1 MKAAKAALIASQHG
15 VFSTW
20 YATDDKFEMDNRIE
34 TIRKHMVE
42 EEVEDL
48 TLTEQLIENYDF
60 EYNHDCQLNAIGNIG
75 RGIPCGWES
84 LGELKKGAN
93 GLDSY
98 GVNQGASNYHG
109 NNVCWMNS
117 VPMPDE
123 FWLYQT
129 IPASKLVPG
138 TYRVRCKLWVENGK
152 KTCCRL
158 FANKNVQYYGTENDY
173 TNLLTEGEVNTYAGY
188 AGGNTDEFVLKD
200 MEVSVDIKEGE
211 DLMIGI
217 KSGNM
222 RNNGERSTNDNS
234 GWFKVDYFRIHRIAT
249 TEVNNSVAPLSNG
262 TTRLY
267 TLTGIPVTSAKKGL
281 YVQHKNGQ
289 NGKIIIVT
297 K

>member
-1 MKAAKAALIASQHG
+1 
-15 VFSTW
+15 
-20 YATDDKFEMDNRIE
+20 
-34 TIRKHMVE
+34 
-42 EEVEDL
+42 
-48 TLTEQLIENYDF
+48 
-60 EYNHDCQLNAIGNIG
+60 
-75 RGIPCGWES
+75 
-84 LGELKKGAN
+84 
-93 GLDSY
+93 
-98 GVNQGASNYHG
+98 
-109 NNVCWMNS
+109 
-117 VPMPDE
+117 
-123 FWLYQT
+123 
-129 IPASKLVPG
+129 
-138 TYRVRCKLWVENGK
+138 
-152 KTCCRL
+152 
-158 FANKNVQYYGTENDY
+158 
-173 TNLLTEGEVNTYAGY
+173 
-188 AGGNTDEFVLKD
+188 

-222 RNNGERSTNDNS
+222 RNNGERSTNDNA